1 MDLVTSYISKKE
13 ADILASDSD
22 VHSFVKGF
30 DATYGGFDCAVAGFD
45 YGGLSYAETTALDF
59 AGYNRATTRYREGV
73 VNYHKTRA
81 FWYRDWFFLLL
92 N

>member
-1 MDLVTSYISKKE
+1 MDLVASNIGKKE

-30 DATYGGFDCAVAGFD
+30 DATYDGFDRAVAGFD
-45 YGGLSYAETTALDF
+45 YDSLSYAETTALDL
-59 AGYNRATTRYREGV
+59 AGYDRAATRYREGV
-73 VNYHKTRA
+73 VDYHKTGA

-92 N
+92 D

>member
-1 MDLVTSYISKKE
+1 MDLVAGNIGKKE

-22 VHSFVKGF
+22 VHSFAKGF

-45 YGGLSYAETTALDF
+45 YDGLSYAETTALDF
-59 AGYNRATTRYREGV
+59 AGYNRAATRYREGV
-73 VNYHKTRA
+73 VYYHKTRA